1 MEAGEMLIS
10 SQTDG
15 AFLIRESESMKGVY
29 VLSLRYQGKVLHY
42 RVLPSDKGYY
52 LQSVKGLDQDRFE
65 SLESLVEFY
74 KQEST
79 SLVCRLMHPLT
90 PTENHDSDTT
100 KSKSNFPAAS
110 ASGESEEIQHLRGK
124 IVRLRGN
131 SEHQQCQIDQLN
143 TQLCRQKLSL
153 SVRWLYIILCAI
165 LVCSY

>member
-1 MEAGEMLIS
+1 
-10 SQTDG
+10 
-15 AFLIRESESMKGVY
+15 
-29 VLSLRYQGKVLHY
+29 
-42 RVLPSDKGYY
+42 
-52 LQSVKGLDQDRFE
+52 
-65 SLESLVEFY
+65 
-74 KQEST
+74 
-79 SLVCRLMHPLT
+79 MHPLT

-100 KSKSNFPAAS
+100 RSKSNFPAAS
-110 ASGESEEIQHLRGK
+110 TSGESEEIQHLRGK